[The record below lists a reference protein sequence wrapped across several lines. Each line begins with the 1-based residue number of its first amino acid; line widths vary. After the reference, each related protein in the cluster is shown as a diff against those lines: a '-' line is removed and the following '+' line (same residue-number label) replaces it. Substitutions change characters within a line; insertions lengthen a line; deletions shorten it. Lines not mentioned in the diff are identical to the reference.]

1 MNIFAI
7 FAVFVNAVYSQGK
20 IKNVRILSMN
30 SVDPGNWM
38 NYNPVAED
46 PIMDVLNLYADNH
59 EPSVYDKRN
68 FDRRS
73 KWMKNRV
80 RLNRH

>member
-7 FAVFVNAVYSQGK
+7 FTVFANAVYSQ
-20 IKNVRILSMN
+20 
-30 SVDPGNWM
+30 DPGNWM

-46 PIMDVLNLYADNH
+46 PIMDILNLYADNH

>member
-1 MNIFAI
+1 MNIFAT
-7 FAVFVNAVYSQGK
+7 FAVFANAVYSQGK
-20 IKNVRILSMN
+20 TKKVINLLLS
-30 SVDPGNWM
+30 SLDPGNWM

-46 PIMDVLNLYADNH
+46 PIMDILNLYADNH

-68 FDRRS
+68 FGS